1 MPGRGRVVPGDAR
14 RDPAAGPRPPTQQR
28 RHHLNRHDVVTLAAL
43 AQKGGGRCPRSG
55 ATRDDRPAG
64 MAGQWRV
71 RRRPPLGG
79 PEPPDGGAV
88 PQRRGRLVRDK
99 GHLTAASDAAERS
112 GGRAHRPVVGWRS
125 SGTEEDTMSYFSK
138 RALRWAA
145 PVALV
150 GALGLAACGNSDDTE
165 AVRVAAPSAV
175 GVGSDQHLNNKAAEI
190 AKASLGVGSDQHLNN
205 KAAEI
210 ASQRANRAA
219 SDRLTGQAEQIQRA
233 EVASQRANR
242 AASDRL
248 TGQAEQI
255 QRAEAAS
262 NSSGNDPYGGEFLPG
277 SRHMPVR

>member
-1 MPGRGRVVPGDAR
+1 
-14 RDPAAGPRPPTQQR
+14 
-28 RHHLNRHDVVTLAAL
+28 
-43 AQKGGGRCPRSG
+43 
-55 ATRDDRPAG
+55 
-64 MAGQWRV
+64 
-71 RRRPPLGG
+71 
-79 PEPPDGGAV
+79 
-88 PQRRGRLVRDK
+88 
-99 GHLTAASDAAERS
+99 
-112 GGRAHRPVVGWRS
+112 RS